1 MFSKIF
7 YNKKILI
14 TGHTGFK
21 GSWMISWLKKLKPK
35 KIIGIA
41 SNLPTRPS
49 HYQSGLMSK
58 LINNN
63 KINLVEFKKMEK
75 VFIKE
80 QPDFVFHMAA
90 NALVR
95 DSYTNPMKTWQS
107 NLMGTVNI
115 LECLRKVKKKCVVVM
130 VTSDKSYENK
140 EWTKGYKETDRLGGN
155 DPYSASKGASELII
169 KSYVK
174 SFFSSKKNK
183 IRLGVARA
191 GNVIGGGDWAKD
203 RIVPDCIKAWSK
215 QKISKLRNPHST
227 RPWQHVIEPITG
239 YLLLAKEL
247 SFNKKLHGEAFNF
260 GPQNKDNRKVIDLVK
275 GMSKEWKNSK
285 WQDVSKKM
293 RGPKEAKLLKL
304 NCNKAL
310 KILKWKSI
318 LNFKQTMKL
327 TIVWYKN
334 FYEKKILISKITDDQ
349 INYYCNLAK
358 KQKIKWA
365 K

>member
-115 LECLRKVKKKCVVVM
+115 LECLRKVKKKCIVVM
-130 VTSDKSYENK
+130 VTSDKSYEK
-140 EWTKGYKETDRLGGN
+140 
-155 DPYSASKGASELII
+155 
-169 KSYVK
+169 VK
-174 SFFSSKKNK
+174 
-183 IRLGVARA
+183 
-191 GNVIGGGDWAKD
+191 
-203 RIVPDCIKAWSK
+203 P
-215 QKISKLRNPHST
+215 KLFEILEN
-227 RPWQHVIEPITG
+227 I
-239 YLLLAKEL
+239 L
-247 SFNKKLHGEAFNF
+247 SF
-260 GPQNKDNRKVIDLVK
+260 
-275 GMSKEWKNSK
+275 
-285 WQDVSKKM
+285 
-293 RGPKEAKLLKL
+293 
-304 NCNKAL
+304 
-310 KILKWKSI
+310 
-318 LNFKQTMKL
+318 
-327 TIVWYKN
+327 
-334 FYEKKILISKITDDQ
+334 EKKISIFLRKNKFSF
-349 INYYCNLAK
+349 YLK
-358 KQKIKWA
+358 KK
-365 K
+365 